1 MVDTTIVAGHP
12 RLTPHLVLLARRDE
26 RVQIGWSPDTRLI
39 LAPPPGTGAATMI
52 GALRL
57 LDGQRSLPEVIW
69 RAAER
74 GVDSAA
80 MAAVVRLLDE
90 AGLLHRQ
97 PPPGS
102 DSPLPTLL
110 VVGRGPVADAVGASL
125 RHGTVVD
132 HRTTWPRTVP
142 TDVAA
147 VVLTDSV
154 VTSPDVVRHLMH
166 DGVPHLPVRCR
177 DGVGVVGPFVVPGH
191 TACLHC
197 VELTRCDLDREWPYL
212 AAQLGGRAA
221 SASPTTLAATAA
233 FAVGRVHDFLGDRLP
248 FSQRTTRT
256 RPSALEMGHSQE
268 IDTAAGTVRRRRW
281 RRHPVCPCSGHA
293 PA

>member
-1 MVDTTIVAGHP
+1 MVETIVAGHP

-26 RVQIGWSPDTRLI
+26 RVQIGWSPDTRMI
-39 LAPPPGTGAATMI
+39 LAPPPGLDAATMI

-57 LDGQRSLPEVIW
+57 LDGQRSLPEVLW

-80 MAAVVRLLDE
+80 MSAVVRVLDE
-90 AGLLHRQ
+90 AGFLHRQ
-97 PPPGS
+97 PPPGA
-102 DSPLPTLL
+102 DPPPPAVL
-110 VVGRGPVADAVGASL
+110 VVGRGPLADAVCASL
-125 RHGTVVD
+125 RRGAAVD
-132 HRTTWPRTVP
+132 HRIAYPRPLP
-142 TDVAA
+142 TDLAA

-154 VTSPDVVRHLMH
+154 VTPPDVVRHLMH
-166 DGVPHLPVRCR
+166 DGIPHLPVRCR
-177 DGVGVVGPFVVPGH
+177 DGVGVVGPFVVPGR

-197 VELTRCDLDREWPYL
+197 VELTRCDLDREWPFL
-212 AAQLGGRAA
+212 AAQLGGHAA
-221 SASPTTLAATAA
+221 SASPTTLTATAA
-233 FAVGRVHDFLGDRLP
+233 FAVGRVHDFLGDRLL
-248 FSQRTTRT
+248 FSQRTTHT
-256 RPSALEMGHSQE
+256 RPSPLEMGHSQE